1 MYKKNFNVYI
11 IIYTLKGIFN
21 MNYKRINDIL
31 STDEKIDVF
40 YQNRPVWIQ
49 GVSDTIAKIGFVDTF
64 EEQDVSIDELS
75 E

>member
-1 MYKKNFNVYI
+1 
-11 IIYTLKGIFN
+11 

-40 YQNRPVWIQ
+40 YHNRPIWIQ
-49 GVSDTIAKIGFVDTF
+49 GISDTIAKIGFVDTF
-64 EEQDVSIDELS
+64 EEKDVSIDELS

>member
-49 GVSDTIAKIGFVDTF
+49 GVSNTIAKIGFVDTF
-64 EEQDVSIDELS
+64 EEKDVSIDELS

>member
-1 MYKKNFNVYI
+1 
-11 IIYTLKGIFN
+11 

-40 YQNRPVWIQ
+40 YHNRPVWIQ
-49 GVSDTIAKIGFVDTF
+49 GVSNTIAKIGFVDTF
-64 EEQDVSIDELS
+64 EEKDVDINELT

>member
-1 MYKKNFNVYI
+1 
-11 IIYTLKGIFN
+11 
-21 MNYKRINDIL
+21 MNYKRITDIL

-49 GVSDTIAKIGFVDTF
+49 GVSDSIAKIGFVDTF
-64 EEQDVSIDELS
+64 EEKDVDINELT